1 MILILMGVS
10 GSGKSTVGRAL
21 AKALQWDFI
30 EGDNLHPSENV
41 RKMSQGI
48 PLHDSDRW
56 PWLKAIRHKIEELQA
71 DDCSAVITCSA
82 LKQSYRDL
90 LQDGLSDLKFIYLK
104 GSRETLKS
112 RLEERQGHFMKEQM
126 LDSQLATLEEPED
139 AIVMNEDELG
149 SVEQTVQ
156 AICARLDL
164 PHP

>member
-10 GSGKSTVGRAL
+10 GSGKSTVGRTL
-21 AKALQWDFI
+21 AKVLEWDFI
-30 EGDNLHPSENV
+30 EGDDLHPPENV

-48 PLHDSDRW
+48 PLQDSDRW
-56 PWLKAIRHKIEELQA
+56 PWLEAIRHNIEALQA
-71 DDCSAVITCSA
+71 DDRSAIITCSA

-90 LQDGLSDLKFIYLK
+90 LQDGLGDLKFIYLK
-104 GSRETLKS
+104 GSRETLQS

-139 AIVMNEDELG
+139 AIVMNEDELD

-156 AICARLDL
+156 AICDRMALT
-164 PHP
+164 